1 MSHHDD
7 AVHPASVIHLQQARQ
22 SGQVAKSQ
30 ELSASLQLVFSI
42 AACWFLFS
50 MMGQRLQDFASETW
64 SSQRLGSEYNSTVF
78 NEDVRQGIIAAGSG
92 ILPLLGIIMVVG
104 ILSHYLQTGPVWV
117 AKSAVPDPNRLSP
130 KHWWKQLFSLGGV
143 SRSVLGVPKLTVVF
157 VTTSLILWYRCGE
170 LLEST
175 MLSLSPMV
183 DALSRF
189 VFGSCLVVA
198 LVLLGMSLLDFVIE
212 YFSFHQR
219 LRMTDQQLR
228 DEQRSQSGDPQIIN
242 KRRRLH
248 RQLNGRNP

>member
-50 MMGQRLQDFASETW
+50 MIGQRLQDFASETW

-104 ILSHYLQTGPVWV
+104 ILSHYLQTGPMWV

-130 KHWWKQLFSLGGV
+130 MHWWKQLFSLRGARL
-143 SRSVLGVPKLTVVF
+143 SRFPRPLFRSIACCPKGLHA
-157 VTTSLILWYRCGE
+157 
-170 LLEST
+170 
-175 MLSLSPMV
+175 LSLSGGPWPV
-183 DALSRF
+183 HHT
-189 VFGSCLVVA
+189 
-198 LVLLGMSLLDFVIE
+198 LGRSE
-212 YFSFHQR
+212 YFGGESLAGSVENH
-219 LRMTDQQLR
+219 
-228 DEQRSQSGDPQIIN
+228 
-242 KRRRLH
+242 
-248 RQLNGRNP
+248 

>member
-7 AVHPASVIHLQQARQ
+7 AVHPASVIQLQQARE

-30 ELSASLQLVFSI
+30 ELSASLQLVFGI
-42 AACWFLFS
+42 AACWLLFS
-50 MMGQRLQDFASETW
+50 TAGHRLQDFANQSW
-64 SSQRLGSEYNSTVF
+64 SKQRLSSDYNSMAF
-78 NEDVRQGIIAAGSG
+78 NEDVQQGIIAASSG
-92 ILPLLGIIMVVG
+92 ILPLLGMIMVVG
-104 ILSHYLQTGPVWV
+104 ILSHYLQTGPMWI

-130 KHWWKQLFSLGGV
+130 VHWWKQLFSLRGL

-157 VTTSLILWYRCGE
+157 VTTLLILWYRCGE

-175 MLSLSPMV
+175 LLPLSPMV

-198 LVLLGMSLLDFVIE
+198 LVLLGMSILDFVIE
-212 YFSFHQR
+212 YFSFHR
-219 LRMTDQQLR
+219 RHRMTDQQLR

-242 KRRRLH
+242 KRRQLH
-248 RQLNGRNP
+248 RELSRRTR

>member
-1 MSHHDD
+1 M
-7 AVHPASVIHLQQARQ
+7 
-22 SGQVAKSQ
+22 
-30 ELSASLQLVFSI
+30 
-42 AACWFLFS
+42 
-50 MMGQRLQDFASETW
+50 
-64 SSQRLGSEYNSTVF
+64 
-78 NEDVRQGIIAAGSG
+78 
-92 ILPLLGIIMVVG
+92 
-104 ILSHYLQTGPVWV
+104 WV
-117 AKSAVPDPNRLSP
+117 AKSAIPDPNRLSP
-130 KHWWKQLFSLGGV
+130 MHWWKQLFSLRGL

-157 VTTSLILWYRCGE
+157 VTTSLILWYRCDA

-175 MLSLSPMV
+175 MLPLSAMV
-183 DALSRF
+183 DALSQF

-248 RQLNGRNP
+248 RQLNGRK